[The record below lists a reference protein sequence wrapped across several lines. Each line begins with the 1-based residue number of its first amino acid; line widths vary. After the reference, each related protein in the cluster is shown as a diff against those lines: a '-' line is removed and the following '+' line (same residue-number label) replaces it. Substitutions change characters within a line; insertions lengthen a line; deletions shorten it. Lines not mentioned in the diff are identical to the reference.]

1 MHAVALN
8 DAGQREAALRTLEAA
23 RKRHPADRDLLL
35 ALALF
40 ERDAG
45 RRERALVHALRLAAL
60 EPDNPD
66 AQRLVAELEAAG
78 R

>member
-1 MHAVALN
+1 V
-8 DAGQREAALRTLEAA
+8 Q
-23 RKRHPADRDLLL
+23 RHPADRDLLL

-45 RRERALVHALRLAAL
+45 RRERALVHARRLAAL
-60 EPDNPD
+60 EPGS
-66 AQRLVAELEAAG
+66 AEARRLVAELEAAG

>member
-1 MHAVALN
+1 VALN
-8 DAGQREAALRTLEAA
+8 DAGQREAALRTLQAA
-23 RKRHPADRDLLL
+23 QERHPADRDLLL

-45 RRERALVHALRLAAL
+45 RRERALVHARRLAAL
-60 EPDNPD
+60 EPGNPD
-66 AQRLVAELEAAG
+66 AQRLVSELEKAG